1 MNRRSLKVLQF
12 SAFVAFG
19 VVSYMVLAANVPCHL
34 VPSGTTCNGTPGND
48 LITYLSGFNTNA
60 TTIINGLAGNDRI
73 IIDLRLTTT
82 LTINGGDGNDLI
94 IDSEA
99 DNTLSGGSGNDHL
112 VGNGG
117 ADKIDGGPGNDIID
131 GGPGT
136 DTGAGTG
143 TGTDNPVSGGG
154 GNDTFILRRGDAG
167 GKTEKI
173 RCTMNATDRS
183 IIRLIGFSALDLS
196 AQGLR
201 PGRLPTDATFEI
213 RDGGTASEKFEIS
226 TGPGICFLTT
236 R

>member
-19 VVSYMVLAANVPCHL
+19 VVSYMVLAANVPCHS
-34 VPSGTTCNGTPGND
+34 SGTTTCNGTPGND

-60 TTIINGLAGNDRI
+60 TTINGLAGNDRI
-73 IIDLRLTTT
+73 IIDLRLTTP
-82 LTINGGDGNDLI
+82 LTIDGGDGNDLI
-94 IDSEA
+94 IDSDRKEG
-99 DNTLSGGSGNDHL
+99 NTLTGGSGNDHL
-112 VGNGG
+112 MGNGG
-117 ADKIDGGPGNDIID
+117 DDKIDGGPGNDIID

-167 GKTEKI
+167 GGTERI

-201 PGRLPTDATFEI
+201 PGRLPTNATFEI

-226 TGPGICFLTT
+226 TGPGMCFLTT

>member
-34 VPSGTTCNGTPGND
+34 VTSGATCNGTDGND
-48 LITYLSGFNTNA
+48 LIKYLSGFNTNA
-60 TTIINGLAGNDRI
+60 TTINGLAGNDRI
-73 IIDLRLTTT
+73 IIDLRLTTK
-82 LTINGGDGNDLI
+82 LTIDGGDGNDLI

-99 DNTLSGGSGNDHL
+99 DNTLRGGSGNDHL

-131 GGPGT
+131 GGPGI

-167 GKTEKI
+167 GGTERI

-201 PGRLPTDATFEI
+201 PGRLPTNATFEI

-226 TGPGICFLTT
+226 TGPGMCFLTT